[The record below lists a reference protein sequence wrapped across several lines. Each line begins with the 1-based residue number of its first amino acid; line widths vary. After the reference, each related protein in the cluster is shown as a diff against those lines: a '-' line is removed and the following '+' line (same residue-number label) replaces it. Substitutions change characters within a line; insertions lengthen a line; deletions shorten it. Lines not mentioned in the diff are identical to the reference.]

1 MLMMD
6 AVDDGWVKVF
16 VVFSACI
23 FLNSSFGIGFR
34 LVWR

>member
-1 MLMMD
+1 MMSMMMLMM
-6 AVDDGWVKVF
+6 VKVF

-23 FLNSSFGIGFR
+23 FIYSSFGIVFR